1 MNLLNFFEE
10 SKLNGQGVS
19 LALVLVVLVCSFI
32 CTRVLTSQGGVYEK
46 NRWAQKQANKKA
58 ANERTRRAQ
67 QAQQRRKDEAKQQR
81 NKIRHLG
88 PLESQ
93 ASAQDFINLTVDASD
108 WFLDHFGHLWL
119 RMRDIAADFHFT
131 LPEFS
136 LSEYSVDFPKYYA
149 MFTQSDVGIK
159 FCELLDLFVGIG
171 WLKRIEL
178 TIKGVPLFSTN
189 RVSHRVTFPMIL
201 EKSITFAQLFMTK
214 LLMVVSTG
222 KFESFFETEAK
233 NAYDSEFSFLKS
245 QKVLIDLGR
254 GNEVDDVT
262 YDRRLQECIDK
273 TLSLINSCNKTERS
287 YYSSKLAILRD
298 IQSARTLDQ
307 KENIREKPYG
317 ILLYGDSGVGKSAI
331 VNALVRYVLK
341 VNNKDFSP
349 KAVIT
354 LNQEDKY
361 QSEFRTH
368 HKGVILDDICNT
380 ALERTEGS
388 PTTPIIMFL
397 NQVPMSALNPNAEM
411 KGQVMIEPDVVC
423 GTTNVKD
430 LMSNQL
436 SNEPLSIN
444 RRFEV
449 TITQTVKEE
458 YRKDGSTMLDN
469 KKIAHMAGDLFPDY
483 ATFTVEEP
491 RYVPNTVN
499 DRRRSGKSREIMF
512 QPINFRGKPLVDIS
526 IFELLEFLKEDSSSH
541 FERQRKFV
549 AAQKKNHDMP
559 LCEHGRPCGHCAD
572 CPLDSQAGV
581 PYYSEVVEYLST
593 LEDRMCTWVTNAKKS
608 LLMTQYG
615 HMIIAYMMRDQL
627 KSVVYNSIGYYVS
640 ILGVLLFA
648 EAMDRTPSAWRL
660 LLLTVTY
667 VLYIAAR
674 FYYIR
679 RNAIENFS
687 HVTKPSDYFRNLTWE
702 TKRKWLGALMAL
714 GVWRLLVVLAR
725 KWKTFPVAQ
734 AAAPITLTP
743 DAKPYQRETEFW
755 DVHAR
760 ERAYQFGD
768 AGASK
773 VARTTTHSQ
782 IVNIVGKRMKIVMK
796 ESGEQ
801 CNALPIR
808 GNVLLIPNHFVN
820 SKTEYVTVINIGNTT
835 YQNLPLARTMCVR
848 IAGTDLAL
856 WYCPGIGV
864 QKDLLEYYPLD
875 IDEGKKLEVYTLY
888 NNDGVLKQYPK
899 MMAFRD
905 RIITTQGGVFPGYRY
920 TFPEDTFGGLC
931 MASLIG
937 TAGNIPFIAGHHLAG
952 KGSTG
957 AAGFVT
963 RRQLQ
968 KALEQLDTKPG
979 VLISHSAT
987 PLNPVSMGV
996 DFGPLKA
1003 PHEKCLTNNLDASSK
1018 IRIHGSHNQPRAS
1031 HTKSAVVTSVI
1042 SSAVTKV
1049 MNIEKMHGPPKEMGA
1064 ARHKELDMSGK
1075 VDTAVK
1081 FDSEIAQKAY
1091 IDYCARLDTI
1101 PQEELKKLGKISL
1114 DANLAGLDGVLGIN
1128 AVNFSTS
1135 VGFPLK
1141 GPKTQYVEKSDRV
1154 VEGITCPRDVDPFI
1168 LEEIEKLKK
1177 SLLQGESINTV
1188 FKASLKDEPTKLT
1201 KDKVRV
1207 FAAANFPFVLLV
1219 REYFLT
1225 LAAMCQ
1231 RNKIITE
1238 CAVGT
1243 VVQSPEWTELF
1254 EHIGKHGWDRAIAG
1268 DYAKFDGRM
1277 SPQFMLMAFKL
1288 LIHLAEKS
1296 GNYDADDLI
1305 IMRGIASEISYPTYD
1320 YFGTIVQ
1327 FLGSNPSGHPL
1338 TVVIN
1343 SLVNSLYMRYTYYAI
1358 AKEKGWWRT
1367 PRFDTAVSL
1376 MTYGDDNIMTVKKG
1390 FDDFNHT
1397 AIASVLADVDI
1408 KYTMADKDAESVP
1421 FINLADASFLK
1432 HFAKFDEELG
1442 LYRSPV
1448 EDASIAKMLH
1458 THLRSDVLSMEQS
1471 SAEAI
1476 QNVAL
1481 KYFEFGR
1488 EVYTERKAQLE
1499 EVAREAGIAAY
1510 VGPIMDYDERLD
1522 WYRTKFALDSQS
1534 GYKHK
1539 RTVCEVNTQEEQL
1552 QLRAMS
1558 EMPIKCTAKEYHFP
1572 GDRSGDLLFIN
1583 SKEKYVI
1590 VIEVKVCGTTG
1601 KKYTKVCEQAVD
1613 FGTAMH
1619 ALYTKFAVYS
1629 VVYTLEG
1636 FEVVRSFNT
1645 HLSRMQETVKERM
1658 PFEM

>member
-1 MNLLNFFEE
+1 MNLLNFIEE

-19 LALVLVVLVCSFI
+19 LVLVLIVLVCSYY
-32 CTRVLTSQGGVYEK
+32 TQVLTSQGGVYEK
-46 NRWAQKQANKKA
+46 NRWAKKQANA
-58 ANERTRRAQ
+58 QSANKRTRRAQ
-67 QAQQRRKDEAKQQR
+67 EAQQRRKDEAKQHR
-81 NKIRHLG
+81 TKVHHLK
-88 PLESQ
+88 PLGSQ
-93 ASAQDFINLTVDASD
+93 ASAQDFINLSVDASD

-119 RMRDIAADFHFT
+119 KMREIASDFHFS
-131 LPEFS
+131 LPEIA
-136 LSEYSVDFPKYYA
+136 LSNCSIDVPKYYA
-149 MFTQSDVGIK
+149 LFTQSDIGIK
-159 FCELLDLFVGIG
+159 FIELLDLFVGIG

-178 TIKGVPLFSTN
+178 TIKGVPLFCTN
-189 RVSHRVTFPMIL
+189 RISHRVTFPMIL
-201 EKSITFAQLFMTK
+201 EKSISFAQLFMTK
-214 LLMVVSTG
+214 LMMVISTG

-380 ALERTEGS
+380 ALERTDGS

-491 RYVPNTVN
+491 RYAPNTTG
-499 DRRRSGKSREIMF
+499 DKRRAGKSREIMF
-512 QPINFRGKPLVDIS
+512 LPINFKGKPLVDVS
-526 IFELLEFLKEDSSSH
+526 IFELLEFLKVDSASH
-541 FERQRKFV
+541 FERQREFV
-549 AAQKKNHDMP
+549 TAQKKNHDMP
-559 LCEHGRPCGHCAD
+559 LCEHGRPCGHCAE
-572 CPLDSQAGV
+572 CPMESQTGI
-581 PYYSEVVEYLST
+581 PYYSEVVDYMSN
-593 LEDRMCTWVTNAKKS
+593 LEDRVCDWLSSMKKS

-615 HMIIAYMMRDQL
+615 HMVIAYLLRDQL
-627 KSVVYNSIGYYVS
+627 KSVVLNSIGYYVS
-640 ILGVLLFA
+640 ILGVLLFT
-648 EAMDRTPSAWRL
+648 EACDRTPSAWRL
-660 LLLTVTY
+660 VMLTCLY
-667 VLYIAAR
+667 MLYIAVR

-679 RNAIENFS
+679 QKTIENFS
-687 HVTKPSDYFRNLTWE
+687 HVTKPSDYFRNMSWE
-702 TKRKWLGALMAL
+702 TKRKWLGALVAL
-714 GVWRLLVVLAR
+714 GVWRILVELAR
-725 KWKTFPVAQ
+725 RWKTLPTKQ

-755 DVHAR
+755 DQR
-760 ERAYQFGD
+760 SKERDYQFGD

-773 VARTTTHSQ
+773 VARTTTHEQ
-782 IVNIVGKRMKIVMK
+782 MVNIIGKRLKVIIK
-796 ESGEQ
+796 PSGEQ
-801 CNALPIR
+801 CNALPVK
-808 GNVLLIPNHFVN
+808 GNVVLIPNHFVP
-820 SKTEYVTVINIGNTT
+820 KETLYVTAMNIGRTQ
-835 YQNLPLARTMCVR
+835 YQNLPLARSLCQK
-848 IAGTDLAL
+848 IPGTDLAV
-856 WYCPGIGV
+856 WYCPGLGS
-864 QKDLLEYYPLD
+864 QKDLTEYYPKD
-875 IDEGKKLEVYTLY
+875 IHDGKKLEVYTLY
-888 NNDGVLKQYPK
+888 NDDGKLVQYPK
-899 MMAFRD
+899 MMGYKE
-905 RIITTQGGVFPGYRY
+905 RIITDQGGWFSGLKY
-920 TFPEDTFGGLC
+920 TFPQETFGGLC
-931 MASLIG
+931 MATQIG
-937 TAGNIPFIAGHHLAG
+937 TAHGIPFIASHHLAG
-952 KGSTG
+952 RGTTG
-957 AAGFVT
+957 AGGFVT
-963 RRQLQ
+963 RQQLNE
-968 KALEQLDTKPG
+968 AIDILDKKPG
-979 VLISHSAT
+979 VLVSHSAVPMT
-987 PLNPVSMGV
+987 TKSLGV
-996 DFGPLKA
+996 DFGPLTA
-1003 PHEKCLTNNLDASSK
+1003 PHEKCPTNELTATSK
-1018 IRIHGSHNQPRAS
+1018 IRIHGTHNQPRAS
-1031 HTKSAVVTSVI
+1031 HNKSRVVTSLI
-1042 SSAVTKV
+1042 SASVAKI
-1049 MNIEKMHGPPKEMGA
+1049 MGIEKQHGPPKEMGDK
-1064 ARHKELDMSGK
+1064 RHKELDISGK

-1081 FDSEIAQKAY
+1081 FDADIAQRAY
-1091 IDYCARLDTI
+1091 VDYCARLDKI
-1101 PQEELKKLGKISL
+1101 PEDELKRLGKVSD
-1114 DANLAGLDGVLGIN
+1114 DANLAGLDGVLGVN

-1141 GPKTQYVEKSDRV
+1141 GPKTQFVEKSDRV
-1154 VEGITCPRDVDPFI
+1154 VEGISCPRDVDPLI
-1168 LEEIEKLKK
+1168 WEEVKRMEQT
-1177 SLLQGESINTV
+1177 LLAGKSINAI
-1188 FKASLKDEPTKLT
+1188 FKASLKDEPTKLS

-1219 REYFLT
+1219 RKYYLT
-1225 LAAMCQ
+1225 IAAMCQ
-1231 RNKIITE
+1231 RNKVQTE

-1243 VVQSPEWTELF
+1243 VVQSPEWSELF

-1288 LIHLAEKS
+1288 MIHLAEKS
-1296 GNYDADDLI
+1296 GNYDADDLT

-1320 YFGTIVQ
+1320 YFGTLVQ

-1343 SLVNSLYMRYTYYAI
+1343 SMVNSLYMRYTYYMI
-1358 AKEKGWWRT
+1358 AKQKKWWRV
-1367 PRFDTAVSL
+1367 PLFDTVVSL
-1376 MTYGDDNIMTVKKG
+1376 MTYGDDNIMSVKKG
-1390 FDDFNHT
+1390 YDDFNHT
-1397 AIASVLADVDI
+1397 AIAKVLADVDI

-1432 HFAKFDEELG
+1432 HFAKFDPELG

-1448 EDASIAKMLH
+1448 EDGSIAKMLH
-1458 THLRSDVLSMEQS
+1458 THLKSDVLNMEQS

-1488 EVYTERKAQLE
+1488 EVYTERVAQLQQVAE
-1499 EVAREAGIAAY
+1499 ENGLTGY

-1522 WYRTKFALDSQS
+1522 WYREKFELESQS
-1534 GYKHK
+1534 GYKHEK
-1539 RTVCEVNTQEEQL
+1539 YECTVNSEEEQL
-1552 QLRAMS
+1552 QLKAIA
-1558 EMPIKCTAKEYHFP
+1558 EMPIRCTAKEYSYP
-1572 GDRSGDLLFIN
+1572 GGRSGDLLFIAGN
-1583 SKEKYVI
+1583 YNVAL
-1590 VIEVKVCGTTG
+1590 VVEVKVSPNKG
-1601 KKYTKVCEQAVD
+1601 KKYKRVVEQAND
-1613 FGTAMH
+1613 FGRAMSS
-1619 ALYTKFAVYS
+1619 LYPKYAVYALT
-1629 VVYTLEG
+1629 YTLEG
-1636 FEVVRSFNT
+1636 FTLQYINNPHNNKMPDTLRARFPFN
-1645 HLSRMQETVKERM
+1645 M
-1658 PFEM
+1658 